1 MNVDIIKKNLNKLG
15 IEMKTFFTLLYI
27 VDKNGRTKIKKNV
40 IGKYLNV
47 SPQTVGKYLK
57 AFVDCEMIKYKY
69 SGELIINPDFY
80 YVGAVEN
87 LSSVREQ
94 YQNFKSDM

>member
-1 MNVDIIKKNLNKLG
+1 MNINIIKKNFQKLG

-27 VDKNGRTKIKKNV
+27 VDKNGHTKIKKNA
-40 IGKYLNV
+40 ISKYLKV
-47 SPQTVGKYLK
+47 SPQTVGKYIK
-57 AFVDCEMIKYKY
+57 TFVDCEMIKYKY

-80 YVGAVEN
+80 YAGDVEN
-87 LSSVREQ
+87 LASVREQ